1 MMGVGTE
8 GVTGLWRQQEMP
20 EVGSG
25 MSGEWVGTQDW
36 QQW

>member
-1 MMGVGTE
+1 MVVGTE
-8 GVTGLWRQQEMP
+8 GVTGLWRQHMP

-25 MSGEWVGTQDW
+25 MSGEWVGTQNW